1 MNIDSIE
8 NGYVID
14 HIPAGRAMRVY
25 EILNLSKLDCQ
36 VAIITNAKS
45 KKNKSKDIIKINDLI
60 DLDLDVISYIAPDA
74 TVNVIRD
81 SVRVEKKTLTPP
93 KQLVNV
99 IKCPNP
105 HCICNNENIDHI
117 SNLRMHIRHIA
128 VFIAKQ
134 NQINIQFIFKVRK
147 HQFSD
152 FFCVSFY
159 YLFSLI
165 NII

>member
-25 EILNLSKLDCQ
+25 EILNLSKLNCQ

-74 TVNVIRD
+74 TVNVIRN
-81 SVRVEKKTLTPP
+81 SVRVEKKTLIPP

-117 SNLRMHIRHIA
+117 FKLTDANPTYRCIYCETKSN
-128 VFIAKQ
+128 
-134 NQINIQFIFKVRK
+134 
-147 HQFSD
+147 
-152 FFCVSFY
+152 
-159 YLFSLI
+159 
-165 NII
+165 

>member
-99 IKCPNP
+99 IKQ
-105 HCICNNENIDHI
+105 
-117 SNLRMHIRHIA
+117 NLGG
-128 VFIAKQ
+128 
-134 NQINIQFIFKVRK
+134 
-147 HQFSD
+147 
-152 FFCVSFY
+152 
-159 YLFSLI
+159 
-165 NII
+165 